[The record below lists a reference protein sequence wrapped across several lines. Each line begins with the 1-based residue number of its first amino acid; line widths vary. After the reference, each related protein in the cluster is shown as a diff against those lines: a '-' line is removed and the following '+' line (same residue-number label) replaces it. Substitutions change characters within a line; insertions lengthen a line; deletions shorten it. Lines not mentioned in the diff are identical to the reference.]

1 MATNVAVTTFLYKK
15 RTMNT
20 TFRIDRLQALWL
32 QQLAREHEDICL
44 NHNVALP
51 TPIFEI
57 SESHTIFGRYH
68 SSTGILSLSRHLIL
82 NHPWPVVL
90 QVLKHEMA
98 HQLCTALS
106 LGGKSVHGQAFQDS
120 CERLGVLPE
129 FRRPGLVVPEMVAA
143 AAARSE
149 LSEAGRKCLLKI
161 EKLLALGRS
170 ANQHE
175 AALAMEKANAML
187 EKYHLNGLGEGD
199 EHRYTCFVIDRKKK
213 KITAYQK
220 HICSILQQFF
230 FVKIVL
236 SQLYDPLCS
245 DSFKTIEMF
254 GTRENVAIAE
264 YCFHFLENR
273 LALLWSANRG
283 RFAGSMQTEKNSY
296 YLGILRGFREK
307 LELQKRKRPVQA
319 VAPQA
324 GALILAEEQR
334 LAWFVGMR
342 YPRLRRA
349 SAGGAKVNGSTYR
362 QGIEEGR
369 QIILNDAV
377 CEKESPFGGF
387 LS

>member
-1 MATNVAVTTFLYKK
+1 
-15 RTMNT
+15 MNT
-20 TFRIDRLQALWL
+20 TLRIDHLQALWL

-51 TPIFEI
+51 PPIFEI

-98 HQLCTALS
+98 HQLCDVLS
-106 LGGKSVHGQAFQDS
+106 LGIGSVHGQAFQDA

-129 FRRPGLVVPEMVAA
+129 FRRSGVVVPEMVAA

-149 LSEAGRKCLLKI
+149 LSESGRKCLLKI

-199 EHRYTCFVIDRKKK
+199 EHRYACVVIDRKKK
-213 KITAYQK
+213 KIAAYQK
-220 HICSILQQFF
+220 HICAILQQFF

-236 SQLYDPLCS
+236 SQLYDPLCGE
-245 DSFKTIEMF
+245 SFKTIEMF

-273 LALLWSANRG
+273 LALLWSANRR
-283 RFAGSMQTEKNSY
+283 RFQGSTQTEKNSY

-307 LELQKRKRPVQA
+307 LDAQKRNGTVQK
-319 VAPQA
+319 VPPQT

-362 QGIEEGR
+362 QGMEEGR
-369 QIILNDAV
+369 QITLNDAV
-377 CEKESPFGGF
+377 CDKESPFGGF